1 MEKMT
6 EYLKNWRE
14 NMPSWLVNYCPGDYV
29 EFRELMGG
37 RIGYYPGSLFDGC
50 LIKTA
55 NKAHCV
61 HTFLYVDYGVTRE
74 RVEQELGNE
83 KALLGYH
90 PIGSVEWPYEEIL
103 PHGDFQIPSD
113 LVPQIRNRRFAVED
127 NVKPF
132 CIMEI
137 YERNEDKADSWGAK
151 RLALTYLF
159 ADGISTYYQLF
170 VLQYKKAPWLFL
182 LQDHGLGGNYDR
194 FGKDGILHDIIHR
207 YHILP
212 HFVLRDVRST
222 YMWDGYYPVEG
233 VKMVIGGMHKNP
245 RVLYKCDSAVHD
257 DDKGG
262 FTTAV

>member
-29 EFRELMGG
+29 EFREFMGG

-132 CIMEI
+132 AIQKGSLVI
-137 YERNEDKADSWGAK
+137 FASGSWT
-151 RLALTYLF
+151 R
-159 ADGISTYYQLF
+159 
-170 VLQYKKAPWLFL
+170 
-182 LQDHGLGGNYDR
+182 R
-194 FGKDGILHDIIHR
+194 
-207 YHILP
+207 
-212 HFVLRDVRST
+212 
-222 YMWDGYYPVEG
+222 
-233 VKMVIGGMHKNP
+233 
-245 RVLYKCDSAVHD
+245 
-257 DDKGG
+257 
-262 FTTAV
+262 